1 MPGLFL
7 SPVIVE
13 RYLASVSA
21 STLAQVFVAPTDLT
35 VVGLVAYVGTAPAS
49 TDTVKINVSNSP
61 TSQLVSPAGA
71 ANQSVVAYSL
81 WTAANVPTI
90 TGTATTSFTTS
101 NSTSVIENTAYALN
115 YPLPGPSGTSG
126 YKTAQST
133 SQYTQSPVIAPPDMY
148 VYELGA
154 LTGPDNTY
162 SDLNGQTQS
171 AALIHAG
178 DVLSFV
184 LTGTVGSAADL
195 QISLF
200 CQKS

>member
-13 RYLASVSA
+13 RYLASVSS
-21 STLAQVFVAPTDLT
+21 STLAQVFIAPTDLT
-35 VVGLVAYVGTAPAS
+35 VVGLVAVLGTAPGG
-49 TDTVKINVSNSP
+49 TDTLKINISNSP
-61 TSQLVSPAGA
+61 TSQLTPPAGA
-71 ANQSVVAYSL
+71 ANQSVAAYSL

-90 TGTATTSFTTS
+90 AGTAKTNVAIS
-101 NSTSVIENTAYALN
+101 NTTSVIENTAYALN
-115 YPLPGPSGTSG
+115 YPLPGPSGTTG

-184 LTGTVGSAADL
+184 LTESAGSSANL